1 MCFPKL
7 KNGLCC
13 RILAYLPAFSLFPYI
28 FIFACFV
35 EGFSATIGGIALVGL
50 LAVCAFSLWYLF
62 SNFILLLTMEGVLAE
77 VSAWKQARKEFP
89 LPKRLHDRSTAE
101 EILRKRLKRWGKTE
115 EPLTSMGGLVHV
127 AYHRRYSWMAYYAS
141 IEQIA
146 MLYSVPCLD
155 ATLHTQILA
164 SAMRHF
170 SKLNRRPRFFI
181 DRHKKKAPMARG
193 CAVIILADQV
203 TDEVYQK
210 LQSEKG
216 RIVCCVCSG
225 GRCVY
230 QSKPEMHIVSM
241 TQMPERNYTLNLV
254 KKLVFRGR
262 LPLRNNPH
270 VLPFEDAGGY
280 SPDMSLWEY
289 FRTIRPVQREFK
301 GERRKEKR
309 YIKKM
314 PEEEVRLWDNSV
326 YFKRKGFTAE
336 FIALPDEENPKLL
349 HIEAERYWSYP
360 RRRKMKHTDYQDLL
374 QKIEQSL
381 CSQGYRIQWDTSNE

>member
-1 MCFPKL
+1 MKFPKL

-13 RILAYLPAFSLFPYI
+13 RILAYLPALSLFPYI
-28 FIFACFV
+28 FIFACF
-35 EGFSATIGGIALVGL
+35 EGFSATIGGIAFVGL
-50 LAVCAFSLWYLF
+50 LAVCALGLWYLL
-62 SNFILLLTMEGVLAE
+62 SNFILFFTMEGVLAE
-77 VSAWKQARKEFP
+77 VSTWKRARKEFP
-89 LPKRLHDRSTAE
+89 LPKKLHDRSTAE
-101 EILRKRLKRWGKTE
+101 EILHKRLKRWGKTE

-127 AYHRRYSWMAYYAS
+127 AYRRRYSCMSYYAS

-203 TDEVYQK
+203 TDEVYKK

-230 QSKPEMHIVSM
+230 QSKPELHIVGM
-241 TQMPERNYTLNLV
+241 TQMPERNYTLKVV
-254 KKLVFRGR
+254 KKLVFCGR

-270 VLPFEDAGGY
+270 VLHFEYADNI
-280 SPDMSLWEY
+280 SPDTSFWSFLGWT
-289 FRTIRPVQREFK
+289 RNVQREVK
-301 GERRKEKR
+301 GENRKEKR

-314 PEEEVRLWDNSV
+314 PEEEVRLWDDSV
-326 YFKRKGFTAE
+326 YFKRKGFTSE
-336 FIALPDEENPKLL
+336 FIAMPDEEDPKLL
-349 HIEAERYWSYP
+349 HVEAERYWSYP
-360 RRRKMKHTDYQDLL
+360 RRRKMKNTDYQDLL
-374 QKIEQSL
+374 QKIERSL
-381 CSQGYRIQWDTSNE
+381 SSQGYRIQWDTNKE